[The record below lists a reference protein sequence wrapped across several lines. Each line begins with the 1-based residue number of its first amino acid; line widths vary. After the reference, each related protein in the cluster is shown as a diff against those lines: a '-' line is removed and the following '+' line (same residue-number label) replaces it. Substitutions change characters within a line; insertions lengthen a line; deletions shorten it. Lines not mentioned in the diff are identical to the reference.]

1 MLQTE
6 IEQKYHSV
14 KELRTFFLDWYLDT
28 ELVKEKI
35 GEFQREVAKQMNP
48 NDPELGL
55 FKFRNMLQTHS
66 NYSYQEWKQIYEIV
80 EKYDKYMITEDFF
93 NTNPRIKWKTMSVD
107 I

>member
-1 MLQTE
+1 MLDE
-6 IEQKYHSV
+6 KIEKNFHSV
-14 KELRTFFLDWYLDT
+14 KELRAFFLDWYLDT

-35 GEFQREVAKQMNP
+35 GELQREVAKQMNP

-55 FKFRNMLQTHS
+55 FKFRNMLQTRS

-93 NTNPRIKWKTMSVD
+93 NPIPA
-107 I
+107 